1 MIRLLLALALVG
13 ICATMNPLIA
23 EGQEVDEGVSAVDMS
38 DIAKSLR
45 RCDGLPQVA
54 MNLCAQDHAQAAA
67 SEFQGA
73 SDRVRATL
81 DPQTRPAFDGAQTAY
96 LAFVEASCNFDAAR
110 FEGGSAAMWLHESCM
125 ARRLATRIRSLNA
138 FAECRGCY
146 ADTTLTD
153 FELGEL
159 PPGVGPS
166 VQ

>member
-1 MIRLLLALALVG
+1 MMMRLMLALALVA
-13 ICATMNPLIA
+13 ATINPLIA
-23 EGQEVDEGVSAVDMS
+23 EGQEVDESVSAVDLS

-45 RCDGLPQVA
+45 RCDGPQVA
-54 MNLCAQDHAQAAA
+54 MNLCGRDHAQAAA
-67 SEFQGA
+67 SALQAA

-81 DPQTRPAFDGAQTAY
+81 DPQTRPAFDGAQTTY

-146 ADTTLTD
+146 PDTTLTD
-153 FELGEL
+153 FDLDEL
-159 PPGVGPS
+159 PPGVEPS